1 MEIGWMIDRT
11 MSAYT
16 FGFLNFFLGGM
27 VSMND
32 GSMSGV
38 EALSLVVEKS
48 DVIKETY
55 LTASLLG
62 R

>member
-1 MEIGWMIDRT
+1 
-11 MSAYT
+11 
-16 FGFLNFFLGGM
+16 
-27 VSMND
+27 MND

>member
-1 MEIGWMIDRT
+1 
-11 MSAYT
+11 
-16 FGFLNFFLGGM
+16 
-27 VSMND
+27 MND
-32 GSMSGV
+32 GTLPGV
-38 EALSLVVEKS
+38 DALSLVVEKS